1 MSAPNKQPPGAV
13 DLWVAWRSSTPRQLL
28 ICRPPNPARTAVQPS
43 GGLERLL
50 WKSRRH
56 SGRKRR
62 SSPGRA
68 RVGWRRT
75 AQLAKVS
82 TERRVEVSQRRG
94 VPTNGRDCPSMVG
107 PWRHREPGFSLL
119 WLNRS
124 MTAAGGAL
132 DGCAKTAFS
141 TVRTSGGRSYEMTR
155 CTPSAGST
163 SVDFATGGFSL
174 GTAPGSVSSRA
185 QPEDRRNPHQ
195 WQLPPPLRRQR
206 RRSRPPQLR
215 HLLRQPPRSDGRR
228 SRLTTTWA
236 GARGAG

>member
-1 MSAPNKQPPGAV
+1 MAVTVPLWWGRGA
-13 DLWVAWRSSTPRQLL
+13 Q
-28 ICRPPNPARTAVQPS
+28 
-43 GGLERLL
+43 
-50 WKSRRH
+50 
-56 SGRKRR
+56 
-62 SSPGRA
+62 
-68 RVGWRRT
+68 
-75 AQLAKVS
+75 
-82 TERRVEVSQRRG
+82 
-94 VPTNGRDCPSMVG
+94 
-107 PWRHREPGFSLL
+107 REPGFSLL

-132 DGCAKTAFS
+132 DGFTKAACS

-195 WQLPPPLRRQR
+195 RQLPPPLRRQR

-215 HLLRQPPRSDGRR
+215 HRLRQPPRSDGRR

-236 GARGAG
+236 GAEGRGDMTVTGFTIHCDSPDCPSIFVLASNEHMTVQSFSLVIADRLDVAGWKKDRHGNDVCPDCSPRRADRS